1 MYPKW
6 MDSRPVH
13 HQKGVRSREFQEAE
27 AIHTCHLRWMVFPI
41 IIVTGIL
48 PNNVFI
54 FFKPPHISK
63 ILSSSTCKTWL
74 GPGRACWCS
83 SRAWHA
89 IVSQIHFH
97 TCLKQPAVQSG
108 CQSNVQLDGGARAG
122 AIARNIPDN
131 WGDLQS
137 SPSIANCMHEC
148 RMTCTFC
155 QRVELPSGEA
165 PIGKVSV
172 WEETVSNND

>member
-13 HQKGVRSREFQEAE
+13 HQTGVGSREFREAE
-27 AIHTCHLRWMVFPI
+27 AIHTRHLRWMVFPI

-97 TCLKQPAVQSG
+97 TCLKQPARFKVAASPMFNPMEGQEQVPLPETFQTIGVTSKAVQ
-108 CQSNVQLDGGARAG
+108 A
-122 AIARNIPDN
+122 
-131 WGDLQS
+131 
-137 SPSIANCMHEC
+137 SPTA
-148 RMTCTFC
+148 CTNAAWHAHFV
-155 QRVELPSGEA
+155 RGWSFPLEKPR
-165 PIGKVSV
+165 
-172 WEETVSNND
+172 